1 MTYIIGVTGK
11 GGVGKTTFTA
21 LLIKAITEKKMG
33 VVLAVDADPNY
44 NLNEKLGVTIE
55 NTIGSLREDIVKSVD
70 SLPQSM
76 SKHEYVEYQ
85 VRLALTETEDF
96 DLLVMGR
103 QEGPGC
109 YCYINNILRS
119 FVDSLSDNYDFI
131 VIDNEAGM
139 EHLSR
144 RTTKNMDVLFVVSDA
159 SKIGVQTAGR
169 IKELARGMEI
179 KIGRF
184 SEFKTS
190 NYGDLVCRDYFE
202 TSRIT
207 SGIINVPPGGKGDI
221 DPGHKDADEVF
232 TVCKGN
238 IVVIFPDMDKEYKLG
253 PGDAILVPPDEPH
266 IVENQEKEE
275 AIFVYSGAP
284 HF

>member
-1 MTYIIGVTGK
+1 MTFIIGVSGK

-21 LLIKAITEKKMG
+21 LLVKAITDKKLG

-44 NLNEKLGVTIE
+44 NLNEKLGVEIE
-55 NTIGSLREDIVKSVD
+55 NTIGSLREEIMKSVD

-85 VRLALTETEDF
+85 VRMALTESKDF

-119 FVDSLSDNYDFI
+119 FVDTLSDNYDFI

-179 KIGRF
+179 KIGRDVLVISRV
-184 SEFKTS
+184 SEDMIEGLREHS
-190 NYGDLVCRDYFE
+190 AQQGFE
-202 TSRIT
+202 EVYA
-207 SGIINVPPGGKGDI
+207 VPDDEYVGSTNIEGKSLLSL
-221 DPGHKDADEVF
+221 PKDSKAAMKVAYILDQ
-232 TVCKGN
+232 
-238 IVVIFPDMDKEYKLG
+238 VVE
-253 PGDAILVPPDEPH
+253 
-266 IVENQEKEE
+266 EKNHE
-275 AIFVYSGAP
+275 
-284 HF
+284 